1 MALGKNV
8 SVVNDINFE
17 NEVLRASGPVLVDF
31 GATWCGPCKA
41 LAPIVSKLAD
51 DGVGRYKVVS
61 VDIDD
66 APGVA
71 TKYGIRS
78 APTVIVFN
86 HGEPAAKHVGLTSR
100 ERLQALL
107 AAASGEALAS

>member
-1 MALGKNV
+1 MGHGKNV
-8 SVVNDINFE
+8 AVVNDINFE
-17 NEVLRASGPVLVDF
+17 NEVLRAQGPVLVDF

-78 APTVIVFN
+78 APTVIVFKN
-86 HGEPAAKHVGLTSR
+86 GEPAAKHVGLTSR
-100 ERLQALL
+100 ERLQSLL
-107 AAASGEALAS
+107 AQAGGEALAS